1 MTVGGPV
8 EEPMDGPTGGPT
20 NGRTS
25 WIFEDLSILN
35 IAIAE
40 VRVTKRV
47 TKIVF
52 GDWARMIL

>member
-1 MTVGGPV
+1 
-8 EEPMDGPTGGPT
+8 MDGPTDGPTNGPT

-35 IAIAE
+35 IAIPE
-40 VRVTKRV
+40 VRVAKRV

-52 GDWARMIL
+52 GVWARMIP